1 MSSES
6 ASVST
11 AAKPTPPT
19 ENAWSLPT
27 VVHWTLLLG
36 LLALLGVSLAHREY
50 AERMFIHATYYFL
63 LVLVVAWIGTYFHVA
78 RDVRKPAVALWIK
91 ENKAGIL
98 VALLVT
104 VVSAL
109 AIHPALR
116 VLSDEANLLGTSKNL
131 FFSKTATFTT
141 TGKYYYDNF
150 WDAGVV
156 IDRRPS
162 LFPFLVSLIHVL
174 RGYSYTNVFLFNLLV
189 MPIFVLVSYRLAK
202 ATANETVGIVAAL
215 FVAAHPI
222 TLISMR
228 SGGFDFLATF
238 FSVLVIKSFLDHS
251 RAPSAGTLAVL
262 WMNLC
267 MFAEIRY
274 ETGLFLPPVIV
285 VLLLFG
291 LVKQSYIRPYRLLY
305 VLTPAFLLPRIW
317 QAILRGNVPEQDAGA
332 IVFSFSHFIENARDY
347 FKPILAPFDFHPPHS
362 AIVIGV
368 GVVGSLLWLRW
379 LDGRIRSRDWKTP
392 KFQFATMVAVW
403 MVVQLVIV
411 FSYVWGRA
419 QHPAASRLVIAIDTF
434 FSFPAAWMLTVA
446 LRRFRP
452 FVVMIVAAALFAVY
466 LPVASEYRI
475 LNELTLTREAATT
488 WRFFESL
495 HENRIMVV
503 SDRPGLYTIMNY
515 GATDFESA
523 KADPSFLPS
532 LDRHLFFDMYLVQQI
547 DLSTNR
553 PVPQHEIWTER
564 ARTPMIEFQND
575 ANSTVRISR
584 LAH

>member
-1 MSSES
+1 MSSRTNSSSE
-6 ASVST
+6 
-11 AAKPTPPT
+11 PTPST
-19 ENAWSLPT
+19 EGASRLPT
-27 VVHWTLLLG
+27 VVHGILLIGLLG
-36 LLALLGVSLAHREY
+36 LLGVSLAHREY
-50 AERMFIHATYYFL
+50 AEKMFIHATYYFL
-63 LVLVVAWIGTYFHVA
+63 LVLVVAWVGTYLNIA
-78 RDVRKPAVALWIK
+78 RDVRKPAIVAWIK
-91 ENKAGIL
+91 DNRAGLL

-104 VVSAL
+104 VISAL

-189 MPIFVLVSYRLAK
+189 MPIFVLMAYRLAK
-202 ATANETVGIVAAL
+202 SVGNETVGTVAAL
-215 FVAAHPI
+215 LVAAHPI

-238 FSVLVIKSFLDHS
+238 FSVLVLKSFVDHC

-267 MFAEIRY
+267 MFVEIRY
-274 ETGLFLPPVIV
+274 ETGLFLPPVVV
-285 VLLLFG
+285 VLFLFG
-291 LVKQSYIRPYRLLY
+291 LVKWRYIRPYRLLY
-305 VLTPAFLLPRIW
+305 ALSPAFFLPRIW
-317 QAILRGNVPEQDAGA
+317 QASLRGNVPEQDPGA
-332 IVFSFSHFIENARDY
+332 IAFSFGHFIENARDY
-347 FKPILAPFDFHPPHS
+347 FKPILNPFDFHPPHS
-362 AIVIGV
+362 AIVIAV
-368 GVVGSLLWLRW
+368 GAVGCLVWLGW
-379 LDGRIRSRDWKTP
+379 LAGRLRSREWKMP
-392 KFQFATMVAVW
+392 KLQFATMVTVW
-403 MVVQLVIV
+403 MAVQLVIV
-411 FSYVWGRA
+411 FSYVWGRPH
-419 QHPAASRLVIAIDTF
+419 HPAASRLMISIDTF
-434 FSFPAAWMLTVA
+434 FAFPAAWLLTTA
-446 LRRFRP
+446 LQRFRP
-452 FVVMIVAAALFAVY
+452 FVAIIIAAALFAVY

-503 SDRPGLYTIMNY
+503 TDRPGLYTIMNY

-523 KADPSFLPS
+523 KADSGLLPS
-532 LDRHLFFDMYLVQQI
+532 LDRHLFYDVYLVQQI
-547 DLSTNR
+547 DLASGR
-553 PVPQHEIWTER
+553 PISQHAIWPER
-564 ARTPMIEFQND
+564 PRSSLIEFQND
-575 ANSTVRISR
+575 ANATVRISR

>member
-6 ASVST
+6 SSPSNP
-11 AAKPTPPT
+11 AKPAPPT
-19 ENAWSLPT
+19 ESAWSVPT
-27 VVHWTLLLG
+27 VVHWILFVG
-36 LLALLGVSLAHREY
+36 LIALFGVSLAHREY

-63 LVLVVAWIGTYFHVA
+63 LVLVVAWIGTYLHVA
-78 RDVRKPAVALWIK
+78 RDVRKPAIALWIK
-91 ENKAGIL
+91 DNQAGII

-116 VLSDEANLLGTSKNL
+116 VLSDETNLLGTSKNL
-131 FFSKTATFTT
+131 FYSKTATFTT

-162 LFPFLVSLIHVL
+162 LFPFLVSLVHVL

-189 MPIFVLVSYRLAK
+189 MPVFVLVSYRLAK
-202 ATANETVGIVAAL
+202 SASNETVGIVAAL
-215 FVAAHPI
+215 LVAAHPI

-228 SGGFDFLATF
+228 SGGFDFLAAF

-251 RAPSAGTLAVL
+251 RAPGAGTLAVL

-274 ETGLFLPPVIV
+274 ETGLFLPPVVV

-291 LVKQSYIRPYRLLY
+291 LIKRSYLRPYRLLY
-305 VLTPAFLLPRIW
+305 ALTPAFFLPRIW
-317 QAILRGNVPEQDAGA
+317 QAILRGNVPEQDTGA
-332 IVFSFSHFIENARDY
+332 IVFSFGHFLENARDY
-347 FKPILAPFDFHPPHS
+347 FKPILNPFEFHPPHS

-379 LDGRIRSRDWKTP
+379 LDGRIRSREWKTP
-392 KFQFATMVAVW
+392 KFEFATMVAVW

-434 FSFPAAWMLTVA
+434 FSFPAAWLLTVA
-446 LRRFRP
+446 LQRFRP
-452 FVVMIVAAALFAVY
+452 FVVTIIAAALFAVY
-466 LPVASEYRI
+466 VPVASEYRI

-503 SDRPGLYTIMNY
+503 TDRPGLYTVMNY

-523 KADPSFLPS
+523 KADASLLPS

-547 DLSTNR
+547 DLTTNH
-553 PVPQHEIWTER
+553 PIAQHEIWAER
-564 ARTPMIEFQND
+564 ARTPMVEFQND
-575 ANSTVRISR
+575 ANSTVRLSR

>member
-1 MSSES
+1 M
-6 ASVST
+6 
-11 AAKPTPPT
+11 
-19 ENAWSLPT
+19 
-27 VVHWTLLLG
+27 
-36 LLALLGVSLAHREY
+36 
-50 AERMFIHATYYFL
+50 
-63 LVLVVAWIGTYFHVA
+63 
-78 RDVRKPAVALWIK
+78 
-91 ENKAGIL
+91 
-98 VALLVT
+98 
-104 VVSAL
+104 
-109 AIHPALR
+109 
-116 VLSDEANLLGTSKNL
+116 
-131 FFSKTATFTT
+131 
-141 TGKYYYDNF
+141 
-150 WDAGVV
+150 V

-189 MPIFVLVSYRLAK
+189 MPVFVLVSYRLAK
-202 ATANETVGIVAAL
+202 SLGNETVGIVAAL
-215 FVAAHPI
+215 LVAAHPI

-228 SGGFDFLATF
+228 SGGFDFLAAF
-238 FSVLVIKSFLDHS
+238 FSVLVIKSFLDHT

-267 MFAEIRY
+267 MFVEIRY
-274 ETGLFLPPVIV
+274 ETGLFLPPVVV

-291 LVKQSYIRPYRLLY
+291 LVKWSYIRPYRLLY
-305 VLTPAFLLPRIW
+305 ALTPAFFLPRIW

-332 IVFSFSHFIENARDY
+332 IAFSFGHFIENARDY
-347 FKPILAPFDFHPPHS
+347 FKPILNPFEFHPPHS

-403 MVVQLVIV
+403 MLVQLVIV
-411 FSYVWGRA
+411 FSYVWGRP

-434 FSFPAAWMLTVA
+434 FSFPAAWLLTVA

-452 FVVMIVAAALFAVY
+452 FVVTIIAAALFAVY
-466 LPVASEYRI
+466 VPVASEYRI

-495 HENRIMVV
+495 HENRIMVIT
-503 SDRPGLYTIMNY
+503 DRPGLYTIMNY

-532 LDRHLFFDMYLVQQI
+532 LDRRLFFDMYLVQQI
-547 DLSTNR
+547 DLTTNR
-553 PVPQHEIWTER
+553 PIPQHEIWAER

-584 LAH
+584 VAH

>member
-1 MSSES
+1 MSTES
-6 ASVST
+6 PSSS
-11 AAKPTPPT
+11 KPSPPT
-19 ENAWSLPT
+19 ESAWSLPT
-27 VVHWTLLLG
+27 VVHWILFVG
-36 LLALLGVSLAHREY
+36 LLVLLGVSLAHREY
-50 AERMFIHATYYFL
+50 AEKMFIHATYYFL
-63 LVLVVAWIGTYFHVA
+63 LVLVVAWIGTYLHVA
-78 RDVRKPAVALWIK
+78 RDVRRPAVVEWIK
-91 ENKAGIL
+91 DNKAGLL

-104 VVSAL
+104 LVSAL

-131 FFSKTATFTT
+131 FYSKTATFTT

-162 LFPFLVSLIHVL
+162 LFPFLVSLVHVL

-189 MPIFVLVSYRLAK
+189 MPAFVLVSYRLAK
-202 ATANETVGIVAAL
+202 VAANETVGVVAAL
-215 FVAAHPI
+215 LVAAHPI

-228 SGGFDFLATF
+228 SGGFDFLAAF
-238 FSVLVIKSFLDHS
+238 FSVLIIKSFLDHS
-251 RAPSAGTLAVL
+251 RKPSAGTLAIL

-274 ETGLFLPPVIV
+274 ETGLFLPPVV
-285 VLLLFG
+285 AVLLLFG

-305 VLTPAFLLPRIW
+305 ALTPAFLLPRVW

-332 IVFSFSHFIENARDY
+332 IVFSFGHFLENARDY
-347 FKPILAPFDFHPPHS
+347 FKPILSPFEFHPPHS

-368 GVVGSLLWLRW
+368 GVAGSLLWLRW
-379 LDGRIRSRDWKTP
+379 LDARIRARDWKAP
-392 KFQFATMVAVW
+392 KFQFGTLVAVW

-434 FSFPAAWMLTVA
+434 FAFPAAWLLTVA
-446 LRRFRP
+446 LQRFRP
-452 FVVMIVAAALFAVY
+452 FVVMSIAAALFAIYV
-466 LPVASEYRI
+466 PVASEYRI

-488 WRFFESL
+488 WRFFENL
-495 HENRIMVV
+495 HENRIMVIT
-503 SDRPGLYTIMNY
+503 DRPGLYTIMNY

-523 KADPSFLPS
+523 KADPSLLPS
-532 LDRHLFFDMYLVQQI
+532 LDRRLFFEMYLVQQI
-547 DLSTNR
+547 DLTTHN
-553 PVPQHEIWTER
+553 PIPGHEIWPER
-564 ARTPMIEFQND
+564 PRSTMIEFQND
-575 ANSTVRISR
+575 ANATVRISR

>member
-6 ASVST
+6 SSPSNP
-11 AAKPTPPT
+11 AKPAPPT
-19 ENAWSLPT
+19 ESAWSVPT
-27 VVHWTLLLG
+27 VVHRILFVG
-36 LLALLGVSLAHREY
+36 LIALFGVSLAHREY

-63 LVLVVAWIGTYFHVA
+63 LVLVVAWIGTYLHVA
-78 RDVRKPAVALWIK
+78 RDVRTPAIALWIK
-91 ENKAGIL
+91 DNKAGII

-116 VLSDEANLLGTSKNL
+116 VLSDETNLLGTSKNL
-131 FFSKTATFTT
+131 FYSKTATFTT

-162 LFPFLVSLIHVL
+162 LFPFLVSLVHVL

-189 MPIFVLVSYRLAK
+189 MPVFVLVSYRLAK
-202 ATANETVGIVAAL
+202 SASNETVGIVAAL
-215 FVAAHPI
+215 LVAAHPI

-228 SGGFDFLATF
+228 SGGFDFLAAF

-274 ETGLFLPPVIV
+274 ETGLFLPPVVV

-291 LVKQSYIRPYRLLY
+291 LIKRSYLRPYRLLY
-305 VLTPAFLLPRIW
+305 ALTPAFFLPRIW
-317 QAILRGNVPEQDAGA
+317 QAFLRGNVPEQDAGA
-332 IVFSFSHFIENARDY
+332 INFSFNHFIENARDY
-347 FKPILAPFDFHPPHS
+347 FKPILSPFEFHPPHS

-434 FSFPAAWMLTVA
+434 FSFPAAWLLTVA
-446 LRRFRP
+446 LQRFRP
-452 FVVMIVAAALFAVY
+452 FVVTIIAAALFAVY
-466 LPVASEYRI
+466 VPVASEYRI

-503 SDRPGLYTIMNY
+503 TDRPGLYTVMNY

-523 KADPSFLPS
+523 KADASLLPS

-547 DLSTNR
+547 DLTTNH
-553 PVPQHEIWTER
+553 PIAQHEIWAER
-564 ARTPMIEFQND
+564 ARTPMVEFQND